1 MFQRKAASVLATYC
15 ISFYVE
21 FVRTKQFMA
30 DSKYGLSAIYYPHEV
45 AKVRLPLG
53 LPAGQEIL
61 KHSLFSSDSLRNF
74 KQGLLTT
81 LLAGVAARNELT
93 LDFKKEVQKHLPAM
107 QELNLHAAADY
118 MQAWITDALPLQPLL
133 DVSAH
138 LGWYWC

>member
-1 MFQRKAASVLATYC
+1 
-15 ISFYVE
+15 
-21 FVRTKQFMA
+21 MA
-30 DSKYGLSAIYYPHEV
+30 DSKYGLSAIYYPYEV

-93 LDFKKEVQKHLPAM
+93 LDFKKEAQKHLPAM
-107 QELNLHAAADY
+107 RELNLHEGADY
-118 MQAWITDALPLQPLL
+118 LLAWITDALPLQPLL
-133 DVSAH
+133 EVSAH
-138 LGWYWC
+138 LG